1 MDQIRIGAFLKALR
15 KEKGLTQE
23 QLAEKLA
30 VSGRTVSR
38 WETGSNMPDIGMLV
52 VLADFYG
59 VSIPELI
66 NGERKSENMNQET
79 RDTAIAMAEYSQVTA
94 KSSRRKV
101 IGILF
106 ITFGL
111 FIIISALS
119 IFPSESSWGS
129 IYATLGS
136 IILIAGIYLII
147 RQLVAK
153 RAVRLSLVF
162 GCAVLL
168 FGAFTL
174 SDYIAVT
181 QFHQVPRFSYETV
194 YDSRLPDQLVHKNP
208 VLHRRPAKSWH
219 PGGAGLYRKI
229 DPIKSGS
236 PCPPSPQ
243 PSASRS
249 IRPQAK
255 PPCGRFQRASPA
267 GPAPPGGLRPPPSP
281 RELPRPR
288 WAETFSLPA
297 NLAFGVSQKPKP
309 PLCKGRRREA
319 PEGSFW
325 DRLQLFQ
332 NDGSVTAPPTQGSLR
347 EPQGA
352 F

>member
-79 RDTAIAMAEYSQVTA
+79 RDTAIAMAEYSQVTT

-153 RAVRLSLVF
+153 RAVRKARCALKSCLWLRRAAVRRLYPVRLYRRYAVPSGAALQLRNSLRF
-162 GCAVLL
+162 PPPGST
-168 FGAFTL
+168 GA
-174 SDYIAVT
+174 
-181 QFHQVPRFSYETV
+181 Q
-194 YDSRLPDQLVHKNP
+194 NP
-208 VLHRRPAKSWH
+208 VLHRHPAKSWH
-219 PGGAGLYRKI
+219 PAGADLYRKI

-255 PPCGRFQRASPA
+255 PPCRRFQWASPA
-267 GPAPPGGLRPPPSP
+267 GPAPPGGLRPPPMG
-281 RELPRPR
+281 RNLQ
-288 WAETFSLPA
+288 PA
-297 NLAFGVSQKPKP
+297 G
-309 PLCKGRRREA
+309 
-319 PEGSFW
+319 
-325 DRLQLFQ
+325 
-332 NDGSVTAPPTQGSLR
+332 
-347 EPQGA
+347 
-352 F
+352 